1 MAVAKK
7 GSRTQKRTRAASAA
21 KPAPAKA
28 APAAKAETPKPV
40 KITWLRETCPKRPGS
55 AAEARASVYW
65 GAETV
70 AEYHERGGTKA
81 DLKWDEKH
89 EFLKLG

>member
-7 GSRTQKRTRAASAA
+7 GTRTQKRTRAASAA

-28 APAAKAETPKPV
+28 ATAKKAEAPKPV
-40 KITWLRETCPKRPGS
+40 TITWLVETCPKRPGS
-55 AAEARASVYW
+55 AAHERASVYW

-70 AEYHERGGTKA
+70 AEYHEKGGTRA